1 VSGINYSIDLV
12 LLMSLFHL
20 FSHYLI
26 SFVILPYICYF
37 LHPFFLFQFIIKS
50 EPAFSIHPLVT
61 RARLLNF
68 EPLLQKIRPHDF
80 WDLGE

>member
-1 VSGINYSIDLV
+1 VPEINYSIDFV
-12 LLMSLFHL
+12 LLISVFHL

-37 LHPFFLFQFIIKS
+37 LYQFFLFQFIIQS
-50 EPAFSIHPLVT
+50 EPAFSIQPLVT
-61 RARLLNF
+61 RTRLLNF

-80 WDLGE
+80 SWDL